1 MSAFISAVVA
11 ITAAASAYSGYS
23 QRKSAKEASKRVDA
37 ENKRIQGEADAARVA
52 NKLDREAGTED
63 VAKVQSA
70 GNSDSVISTGRR
82 KRAKTATVSSGLGL

>member
-11 ITAAASAYSGYS
+11 ITTAATVYS
-23 QRKSAKEASKRVDA
+23 QRKASKEASKRADA
-37 ENKRIQGEADAARVA
+37 ESKRVQDEADAARVA
-52 NKLDREAGTED
+52 NKLNRDAGTED

-82 KRAKTATVSSGLGL
+82 KRAPTATVSSGLGL

>member
-1 MSAFISAVVA
+1 MTAFISAVVA
-11 ITAAASAYSGYS
+11 ISTAATVYS
-23 QRKSAKEASKRVDA
+23 QRKSAKEASKRADA

-52 NKLDREAGTED
+52 NKLDREASTDD

-82 KRAKTATVSSGLGL
+82 KRAPTATVSSGLGL

>member
-1 MSAFISAVVA
+1 MSAFISAIVAVVA
-11 ITAAASAYSGYS
+11 SSAASVYS
-23 QRKSAKEASKRVDA
+23 QRKAAKEASKRADA
-37 ENKRIQGEADAARVA
+37 ENKRVQGEADAARVA

>member
-11 ITAAASAYSGYS
+11 ISAAASAYSGYS
-23 QRKSAKEASKRVDA
+23 QRKSAKEASKRADT

-82 KRAKTATVSSGLGL
+82 KRAQTASVSSGLGL

>member
-1 MSAFISAVVA
+1 MTAFVSAVVA
-11 ITAAASAYSGYS
+11 ITAAASVYS

-37 ENKRIQGEADAARVA
+37 ENKRVQGEADAARVA

>member
-11 ITAAASAYSGYS
+11 ITTAATVYS
-23 QRKSAKEASKRVDA
+23 QRKSAKEASKRADA
-37 ENKRIQGEADAARVA
+37 ESKRVQGEADAARVA
-52 NKLDREAGTED
+52 NKLNRDAGTED

-82 KRAKTATVSSGLGL
+82 KRAQTATVSSGLGL

>member
-11 ITAAASAYSGYS
+11 ITTAASVYS
-23 QRKSAKEASKRVDA
+23 QRKSAKAASKRADA
-37 ENKRIQGEADAARVA
+37 ESKRVQDEADAARVA
-52 NKLDREAGTED
+52 NKLNREAGTED

-82 KRAKTATVSSGLGL
+82 KRAPTATVASGLGL

>member
-1 MSAFISAVVA
+1 MTAFISAVVA
-11 ITAAASAYSGYS
+11 ISAAASVYT
-23 QRKSAKEASKRVDA
+23 QRKSAKEASKRADS

>member
-11 ITAAASAYSGYS
+11 ITAAASVYS

-52 NKLDREAGTED
+52 NNLNREAGTED

>member
-11 ITAAASAYSGYS
+11 ITTAATVYS
-23 QRKSAKEASKRVDA
+23 QRKSAKEASKRADA

-52 NKLDREAGTED
+52 NKLDREASTED
-63 VAKVQSA
+63 VAKVQSS

-82 KRAKTATVSSGLGL
+82 KRAQTAMVSSGLGL

>member
-11 ITAAASAYSGYS
+11 ITTAATVYS
-23 QRKSAKEASKRVDA
+23 QRKSAKEASKRADS
-37 ENKRIQGEADAARVA
+37 ENKRVQGEADAARVA
-52 NKLDREAGTED
+52 NKLNREAGTED

-82 KRAKTATVSSGLGL
+82 KRAQTATVSSGLGL

>member
-1 MSAFISAVVA
+1 MTAFVSAVVA
-11 ITAAASAYSGYS
+11 ISAAASVYS
-23 QRKSAKEASKRVDA
+23 QRKSAKEASKRADT

>member
-11 ITAAASAYSGYS
+11 ITTAATVYS
-23 QRKSAKEASKRVDA
+23 QRKSAKEASKRADA

-52 NKLDREAGTED
+52 NKLDREASTED

-82 KRAKTATVSSGLGL
+82 KRAPTATVSSGLGL

>member
-11 ITAAASAYSGYS
+11 ITTAASVYT
-23 QRKSAKEASKRVDA
+23 QRKSAKEASKRADA

-63 VAKVQSA
+63 VAKIQSA

>member
-1 MSAFISAVVA
+1 MTAFISAVVA
-11 ITAAASAYSGYS
+11 ITAAANVYS
-23 QRKSAKEASKRVDA
+23 QRKSAKEASKRADA

-82 KRAKTATVSSGLGL
+82 KRAQTATVSSGLGL

>member
-1 MSAFISAVVA
+1 MAIS
-11 ITAAASAYSGYS
+11 AAASAYSGYS

-52 NKLDREAGTED
+52 NKLDREASTED

>member
-11 ITAAASAYSGYS
+11 ITTAATVYS
-23 QRKSAKEASKRVDA
+23 QRKSAKEASKRADA
-37 ENKRIQGEADAARVA
+37 ENKRIQSEADAARVA
-52 NKLDREAGTED
+52 NKLDREASTED

-82 KRAKTATVSSGLGL
+82 KRATTATVSSGLGL

>member
-11 ITAAASAYSGYS
+11 ITTAASVYS

-82 KRAKTATVSSGLGL
+82 KRAQTATVSSGLGL

>member
-11 ITAAASAYSGYS
+11 ISAAATVYS
-23 QRKSAKEASKRVDA
+23 QRKSAKEASKRADA
-37 ENKRIQGEADAARVA
+37 ENKRVQGEADAARVA
-52 NKLDREAGTED
+52 NKLDREASTED

-82 KRAKTATVSSGLGL
+82 KRATTATVSSGLGL

>member
-11 ITAAASAYSGYS
+11 AVASAAATVHS
-23 QRKSAKEASKRVDA
+23 QRKSAKEASKRADA

-52 NKLDREAGTED
+52 NKLDREASTED
-63 VAKVQSA
+63 VANVQSA

>member
-1 MSAFISAVVA
+1 MSAFISAA
-11 ITAAASAYSGYS
+11 IAISAAATVYT
-23 QRKSAKEASKRVDA
+23 QRQSTKAASKRADA

-63 VAKVQSA
+63 VAKVQST

>member
-1 MSAFISAVVA
+1 MTAFVSAVVA
-11 ITAAASAYSGYS
+11 ISAAASVYS

-37 ENKRIQGEADAARVA
+37 ENKRVQGEADAARVA
-52 NKLDREAGTED
+52 NKLNREASTED

-82 KRAKTATVSSGLGL
+82 KRATTATVSSGLGL

>member
-1 MSAFISAVVA
+1 MTAFISAAVA
-11 ITAAASAYSGYS
+11 ISAAATVYS
-23 QRKSAKEASKRVDA
+23 QRKSAKEASKRADA

-82 KRAKTATVSSGLGL
+82 KRAQTATVSSGLGL

>member
-11 ITAAASAYSGYS
+11 ISAAASVYS
-23 QRKSAKEASKRVDA
+23 QRKSAKEASKRADA
-37 ENKRIQGEADAARVA
+37 ENKRIQDEADAARVA
-52 NKLDREAGTED
+52 NKLNREAGTED

-82 KRAKTATVSSGLGL
+82 KRAQTATVSSGLGL

>member
-11 ITAAASAYSGYS
+11 ISAAATVYS
-23 QRKSAKEASKRVDA
+23 QRKSAKEASKRADA

-52 NKLDREAGTED
+52 NKLDREASTED

>member
-1 MSAFISAVVA
+1 MTAFVSAIVA
-11 ITAAASAYSGYS
+11 ISAAASVYS
-23 QRKSAKEASKRVDA
+23 QRKSSKEASKRADA
-37 ENKRIQGEADAARVA
+37 ESKRVQGEADAARVA

>member
-11 ITAAASAYSGYS
+11 ITTAATVYS
-23 QRKSAKEASKRVDA
+23 QRKSAKEASKRADA
-37 ENKRIQGEADAARVA
+37 ENKRVQGEADAARVA
-52 NKLDREAGTED
+52 NKLNREAGTED

-82 KRAKTATVSSGLGL
+82 KRAPTAAVASGLGL

>member
-1 MSAFISAVVA
+1 MSAFRSAVVA
-11 ITAAASAYSGYS
+11 ITAAATVYTRRQSTKA
-23 QRKSAKEASKRVDA
+23 ASKRADS

-82 KRAKTATVSSGLGL
+82 KRAQTATVSSGLGL

>member
-11 ITAAASAYSGYS
+11 ITTAATVYS
-23 QRKSAKEASKRVDA
+23 QRKSAKEASKRADA

-52 NKLDREAGTED
+52 NKLDREASTED
-63 VAKVQSA
+63 VAKIQSA

>member
-1 MSAFISAVVA
+1 MTAFVSAVVA
-11 ITAAASAYSGYS
+11 ISAAASVYS
-23 QRKSAKEASKRVDA
+23 QRKSAKEASKRANA

>member
-1 MSAFISAVVA
+1 MTAFVSAAVLISA
-11 ITAAASAYSGYS
+11 AATVYT
-23 QRKSAKEASKRVDA
+23 QRKSAKEASKRADT

-63 VAKVQSA
+63 VANVQSA

>member
-1 MSAFISAVVA
+1 MTAFISAVVA
-11 ITAAASAYSGYS
+11 ITTAANVYS
-23 QRKSAKEASKRVDA
+23 QRKSAKEASKRADA

-82 KRAKTATVSSGLGL
+82 KRATTATVSSGLGL

>member
-11 ITAAASAYSGYS
+11 ITTAATAYS
-23 QRKSAKEASKRVDA
+23 QRKASKEASKRADA
-37 ENKRIQGEADAARVA
+37 ESKRVQSEADAARVA
-52 NKLDREAGTED
+52 NKLNREAGTED

-82 KRAKTATVSSGLGL
+82 KRAPTATVSSGLGL

>member
-11 ITAAASAYSGYS
+11 ITTAASVYT
-23 QRKSAKEASKRVDA
+23 QRQSAKAASKRADA

>member
-11 ITAAASAYSGYS
+11 ITTAASVYS
-23 QRKSAKEASKRVDA
+23 QRKSSKEASKRADA

-52 NKLDREAGTED
+52 NKLDREASTED

-82 KRAKTATVSSGLGL
+82 KRATTATVSSGLGL

>member
-11 ITAAASAYSGYS
+11 ITTAASVYT
-23 QRKSAKEASKRVDA
+23 QRKSAKEASKRADA
-37 ENKRIQGEADAARVA
+37 ENKRIQDDADAAHVA

-63 VAKVQSA
+63 VAKIQSA

>member
-11 ITAAASAYSGYS
+11 ITAAASVYS

-37 ENKRIQGEADAARVA
+37 ENKRVQGEADAARVA
-52 NKLDREAGTED
+52 NKLNREAGTED

>member
-1 MSAFISAVVA
+1 MTAFISAVVA
-11 ITAAASAYSGYS
+11 ITTAATVYT
-23 QRKSAKEASKRVDA
+23 QRKSAKESSKRADA

-52 NKLDREAGTED
+52 NKLDREASTED
-63 VAKVQSA
+63 VANVQSA